1 MFQHHRLFATHAN
14 ALQILFYFDDVEVCN
29 PLGSKTKTHKLS
41 FFYFSLGN
49 LKPKLRSKLS
59 GIQLL
64 AIAKHKLVG
73 EYGMD
78 AILHPIVEDIKKLV
92 SLLLL

>member
-1 MFQHHRLFATHAN
+1 MEVQHHPLFATHPS

-41 FFYFSLGN
+41 FFYFNLGN
-49 LKPKLRSKLS
+49 LKDQSYQ
-59 GIQLL
+59 GYNFC
-64 AIAKHKLVG
+64 KHKLVS

-78 AILHPIVEDIKKLV
+78 AV
-92 SLLLL
+92 LLTTHG

>member
-1 MFQHHRLFATHAN
+1 MFQHHPLFATHPS

-41 FFYFSLGN
+41 FFYFNLGN
-49 LKPKLRSKLS
+49 LSPKLRSKLS

-64 AIAKHKLVG
+64 AISKHKLVG

-78 AILHPIVEDIKKLV
+78 AVLQPIIDDLKKLV
-92 SLLLL
+92 RLLAT